1 MNKTAIPLILLVAS
15 LSFSQAAKPTVYL
28 EPQQGFETYIAAA
41 IAKKGVPVD
50 VVIDKDRAIYI
61 LRSAPV
67 EVKSESTGGKI
78 ARCLFAYCAGI
89 EDKGNV
95 SVQLIE
101 LGSTKMVWAYS
112 VNKQRG
118 GSKNQQSMAEAI
130 AKHFKEFL
138 QRAPAVVAASAVTKA
153 PAPAPPPTPVAAMAV
168 VEPTPTAVPGIQQP
182 ANPVSQATP
191 VVSPDES
198 LNAARI
204 TLPTKQATSA
214 DMKIDAL
221 GVMVVLG
228 RGTGAEITDEAP
240 NGAAALARL
249 HVGDVINSVDGT
261 TVKTPM
267 ELVAELS
274 KRSSSDKMRLGFL
287 LRGEWQAETVIV
299 LAH

>member
-1 MNKTAIPLILLVAS
+1 MPASITSVTWPTDAGIVTTRLEANPPMKNAVLLALFVAS
-15 LSFSQAAKPTVYL
+15 LSFAQAPRPTVYL

-50 VVIDKDRAIYI
+50 VVTDRAKAIYI

-101 LGSTKMVWAYS
+101 AGSTKMVWAYS

-138 QRAPAVVAASAVTKA
+138 PSAPAVTEA
-153 PAPAPPPTPVAAMAV
+153 PAPAAQAPAPTPAPAAVAVEPAPALTPAAYQRPADPAPPTTTQV
-168 VEPTPTAVPGIQQP
+168 I
-182 ANPVSQATP
+182 SQG
-191 VVSPDES
+191 DS
-198 LNAARI
+198 LGDAARKA
-204 TLPTKQATSA
+204 KQHKACL
-214 DMKIDAL
+214 D
-221 GVMVVLG
+221 
-228 RGTGAEITDEAP
+228 
-240 NGAAALARL
+240 LAR
-249 HVGDVINSVDGT
+249 DNPSITCN
-261 TVKTPM
+261 
-267 ELVAELS
+267 
-274 KRSSSDKMRLGFL
+274 
-287 LRGEWQAETVIV
+287 
-299 LAH
+299 